1 MTEPISEPDLRTD
14 TEREADSNAEE
25 ARQNLEPEVPDPKL
39 SDEERTIPKL
49 MLPRFPNDN
58 RRSGYCHSKVS
69 DRN

>member
-39 SDEERTIPKL
+39 SDEERELTIP
-49 MLPRFPNDN
+49 PEGDVPEVDDDPQ
-58 RRSGYCHSKVS
+58 V
-69 DRN
+69 DAPEVPE